1 MFINTEADVCHDG
14 GAGGVWAGH
23 GPGGGGLQVLV
34 HSYVVEMLHV
44 DITCIETEEQ
54 SYRSSPD
61 PNL

>member
-1 MFINTEADVCHDG
+1 MCHDG

-23 GPGGGGLQVLV
+23 GPGGGAGVSQVFV

-61 PNL
+61 SNL